1 MVKLGIIFKVFTIT
15 TILLLSG
22 FVIYES
28 YAQGGGGGPPKVDIF
43 AERMGNA
50 ILVTWENPDDTDN
63 DIVFRY
69 TVSRDVNRAESF
81 TPIFNSLRDIEEKII
96 DETNGQEMFFY
107 LDEDIIPGNDY
118 TYLISAGRTQGNPN
132 PTLSDDTRPLFIDPQ
147 VELTQSQANG
157 HLITGR
163 TLTPITPITWFNW
176 NPFQLVNAEDNVNSI
191 FVTGTN
197 PQSESYRLAL
207 EPVPQPNATGNC
219 DQVLEFE
226 YSRNQDKGQDFE
238 VVASI
243 FQNEIHTDDDTGVE
257 ISQEV
262 SILKHQETFIHFSDT
277 AHLKQKWLV
286 VTPESQKISN
296 FTDLE
301 IQFDITGE
309 FELNPLEHRNLSF
322 FEVLFVVPMGNHAC

>member
-1 MVKLGIIFKVFTIT
+1 MAKL
-15 TILLLSG
+15 ILLVPILALLLIGTTFAFSQ
-22 FVIYES
+22 
-28 YAQGGGGGPPKVDIF
+28 AGGPPKVDIF

-50 ILVTWENPDDTDN
+50 ILVTWENPDDTAN

-69 TVSRDVNRAESF
+69 TVSRDVNRTETF
-81 TPIFNSLRDIEEKII
+81 TPIFDSLRNIEEKVI
-96 DETNGQEMFFY
+96 DENNGQEMFFY

-118 TYLISAGRTQGNPN
+118 TYKISVGRVTGNPN

-147 VELTQSQANG
+147 VKLIQSQANG

-163 TLTPITPITWFNW
+163 TLTPITPISWFDW
-176 NPFQLVNAEDNVNSI
+176 NPFQLVNAEDNVISI

-197 PQSESYRLAL
+197 PQAESYRLAL
-207 EPVPQPNATGNC
+207 EPSPKPNATGNC

-243 FQNEIHTDDDTGVE
+243 FQTEIHTDDDTGVE

-262 SILKHQETFIHFSDT
+262 KVVKHQEIFHDFSDT

-286 VTPESQKISN
+286 VTPESQKIIN
-296 FTDLE
+296 FTSLE
-301 IQFDITGE
+301 VQFDITGE
-309 FELNPLEHRNLSF
+309 FELNPFEHRNLSF
-322 FEVLFVVPMGNHAC
+322 YEVLFLVPLGNNAC